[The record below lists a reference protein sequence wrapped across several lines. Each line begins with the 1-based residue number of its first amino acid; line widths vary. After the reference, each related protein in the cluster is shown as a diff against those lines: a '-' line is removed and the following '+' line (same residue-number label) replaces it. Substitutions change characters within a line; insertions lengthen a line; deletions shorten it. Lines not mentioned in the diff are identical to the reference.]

1 MTRHSFGD
9 THCLYVAVW
18 SILFPSEWV
27 QWLQPSSHGCSKLF
41 QNPQGLPF
49 LKLIMCGMW
58 LLTSKQLE
66 KLCINMPG

>member
-18 SILFPSEWV
+18 STPSPSDWV

-41 QNPQGLPF
+41 QNPQGLP
-49 LKLIMCGMW
+49 
-58 LLTSKQLE
+58 LL
-66 KLCINMPG
+66 